1 MMTSETM
8 AQVVAFAR
16 RSNFQIADITGGAP
30 ELNPYVGDLIESLAP
45 VTRRVM
51 MRCNLTALAEGR
63 YDRLLSLC
71 VKNRVVVVASLP
83 SVNSAQ
89 LEAQRGKGA
98 WEKSIASLRRLN
110 SLGYGQADSG
120 LELDVVSNPTG
131 AFLPVSQN
139 QAEKKFRAD
148 LAKKGGIVFNRLFA
162 FANAPLGRFRTWLSQ
177 SGNLDQYMNKLASS
191 FNPSTA
197 QQVMCLTLISVSWDG
212 YLFDCDFNL
221 ARGLPLG
228 GSRKHVSDMDGPP
241 EPGTPI
247 AVSDHCY
254 ACTAGCGFT

>member
-1 MMTSETM
+1 MMSHETM

-16 RSNFQIADITGGAP
+16 KSNFQIADITGGAP
-30 ELNPYVGDLIESLAP
+30 ELNPYVGELIESLAP
-45 VTRRVM
+45 VTQRVM
-51 MRCNLTALAEGR
+51 IRSNLTALAEGH

-98 WEKSIASLRRLN
+98 WEKSIASLRTLN
-110 SLGYGQADSG
+110 SLGYGQTDSG
-120 LELDVVSNPTG
+120 LELDLVANPTG
-131 AFLPVSQN
+131 AFLPGSQS

-148 LAKKGGIVFNRLFA
+148 LDRKEGIVFNRLFA
-162 FANAPLGRFRTWLSQ
+162 FANAPLGRFGTWLRQ
-177 SGNLDQYMNKLASS
+177 SGNLDQYMRKLASS
-191 FNPSTA
+191 FNPSTLE
-197 QQVMCLTLISVSWDG
+197 QVMCLSLISVSWDG